1 MDSKLSASMAALR
14 KAVRSPNPAMFWQ
27 EAMGHV
33 AIVLDHL
40 QALISDGRPVP
51 VPGPKGW
58 YEIDNELLGWVV
70 DQVFDGAIED
80 DTPIR
85 DIYRLIARDLLAA
98 RHYTHSAPE
107 SLRDVLSERIRQ
119 IADKGHH
126 PEHDDEYSDG
136 ALVLAAV
143 CYAEEAHCRINDPE
157 RSMSTAKIVPD
168 LWPWDEEYWNP
179 SDCDRR
185 NLVKAVALL
194 LAEIDRIDRVIN
206 IQEQGAA
213 HG

>member
-1 MDSKLSASMAALR
+1 
-14 KAVRSPNPAMFWQ
+14 
-27 EAMGHV
+27 
-33 AIVLDHL
+33 
-40 QALISDGRPVP
+40 
-51 VPGPKGW
+51 
-58 YEIDNELLGWVV
+58 
-70 DQVFDGAIED
+70 
-80 DTPIR
+80 
-85 DIYRLIARDLLAA
+85 
-98 RHYTHSAPE
+98 
-107 SLRDVLSERIRQ
+107 
-119 IADKGHH
+119 
-126 PEHDDEYSDG
+126 EHDDEYSDG